1 MPYFSSRESLNQ
13 LVALLKLSKYFYQ
26 FEGIFIGLH
35 AEARNRVRSV
45 VIVLSCI
52 HTKRNWK
59 RTRNFLFIFVIFLMF
74 SQACGGGGG
83 SCMAGGVHGRG
94 VHGRGA

>member
-1 MPYFSSRESLNQ
+1 MTAE
-13 LVALLKLSKYFYQ
+13 YFYQ

-45 VIVLSCI
+45 AIVLSCI

-59 RTRNFLFIFVIFLMF
+59 RTRNFPFIFVIFLMF

-83 SCMAGGVHGRG
+83 HAWQGAYVAGGVHGRG
-94 VHGRGA
+94 CVCGRGRAWQGA